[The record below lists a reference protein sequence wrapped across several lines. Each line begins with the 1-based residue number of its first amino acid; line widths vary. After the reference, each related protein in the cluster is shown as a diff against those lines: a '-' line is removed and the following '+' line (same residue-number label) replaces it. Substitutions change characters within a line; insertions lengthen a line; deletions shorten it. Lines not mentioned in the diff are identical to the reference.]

1 MPHTYLLAKKYVKT
15 GVIAV
20 LHHDERVGREFQKAY
35 AEFKSI
41 FEEKTGINWDQ
52 RLNKLQQ
59 EKGSY
64 TYTPPSGGKPVGL
77 IPFRP
82 SGCKKSEQSVEQ
94 VLDGTGSSPDG
105 IRDYHMTD
113 PDLVDDTDSGDDDN

>member
-1 MPHTYLLAKKYVKT
+1 MDEKLTVYVSINTSLIALQDTNNAFKLFESDPMPHTYLLAKKYVKT
-15 GVIAV
+15 GVVAV
-20 LHHDERVGREFQKAY
+20 LHHDEGVGREFQKAI

-77 IPFRP
+77 ISFRP
-82 SGCKKSEQSVEQ
+82 
-94 VLDGTGSSPDG
+94 
-105 IRDYHMTD
+105 IR
-113 PDLVDDTDSGDDDN
+113 L